1 MSAVKFLERKG
12 VIQFFGAAL
21 VIAPF
26 ANALMFIVLQ
36 KSKNNL
42 LYQQLSF
49 WKVLTS
55 GTPLHYVLAVCSF
68 AIGIIML
75 RGSQKAWSFVLGL
88 LGAHILIQ
96 LVHLGENIR
105 QNWLWGAFFVINAG
119 IFVFIADQIVF
130 KLKLPEKKKD
140 ILQPNLQAT
149 PVLVRKKL
157 ARVEIGFK
165 DFGVWAELVEVNAST
180 IQVRKISSPPKDI
193 QNRFVEF
200 SFKKGVTLKAKYKM
214 HDDSNYYFEFV
225 NVKNSESVELNS
237 WIERNAS

>member
-26 ANALMFIVLQ
+26 ANALMFLVLQ

-42 LYQQLSF
+42 IYQQLNF
-49 WKVLTS
+49 WNVLTS
-55 GTPLHYVLAVCSF
+55 GTPLHYILAVCSF
-68 AIGIIML
+68 IIGILML

-105 QNWLWGAFFVINAG
+105 QSWLWGLFFVINSG
-119 IFVFIADQIVF
+119 FFVFIADQLVF
-130 KLKLPEKKKD
+130 KLKMPDKKSENKTEVVA
-140 ILQPNLQAT
+140 IKKI
-149 PVLVRKKL
+149 KKL
-157 ARVEIGFK
+157 SRVEIGFK
-165 DFGVWAELVEVNAST
+165 DFGIWAELVEVNAST
-180 IQVRKISSPPKDI
+180 IQVRQIFNPPKDI

-200 SFKKGVTLKAKYKM
+200 SFKKGITLKAKYKT
-214 HDDSNYYFEFV
+214 HDEKNYYFEFV
-225 NVKNSESVELNS
+225 NVKKSDSTELNN
-237 WIERNAS
+237 WIERNAA